1 MGSRPKA
8 PDNSAQIAAAQA
20 QTQQLEKQTQQLEKQ
35 NAELKAAQEKTAM
48 ENTDK
53 LKGIRRRQGGRALLI
68 NTSETGLTENNNIGT

>member
-8 PDNSAQIAAAQA
+8 PDNSAQIAAANA
-20 QTQQLEKQTQQLEKQ
+20 QTAQLEKQ

-48 ENTDK
+48 DNTDK

-68 NTSETGLTENNNIGT
+68 NTSEQGLTEANNLGT

>member
-20 QTQQLEKQTQQLEKQ
+20 QTQQLEKQ
-35 NAELKAAQEKTAM
+35 NADLKAAQEKTAK

-53 LKGIRRRQGGRALLI
+53 LKGVRRRQGGRALLI
-68 NTSETGLTENNNIGT
+68 NTSEQGLTESNNLGT

>member
-20 QTQQLEKQTQQLEKQ
+20 QTQQLEKQ

-53 LKGIRRRQGGRALLI
+53 LKGVRRRQGGRALLI

>member
-8 PDNSAQIAAAQA
+8 PDNSAQIAAANA
-20 QTQQLEKQTQQLEKQ
+20 QRAQLEKQ

-68 NTSETGLTENNNIGT
+68 NTSEAGLTADNNLGT

>member
-20 QTQQLEKQTQQLEKQ
+20 QTAQLEKQ

-53 LKGIRRRQGGRALLI
+53 LKGVRRRQGGRALLI